1 MSPAVHRVAFG
12 SCLALG
18 FVDLAWLDVNA
29 ERMSASGEPVA
40 QVQFESR
47 GNVIEPR
54 APTAVAPPSMVV
66 ADEPTP
72 QPPDE
77 SLPGSTLP
85 TREPISVVILFERSL
100 SLISDEQIAMLGTVA
115 DVIKKDASAM
125 VRIGGHADRM
135 PWKANRG
142 SNMALSDD
150 RAAAVVRVLGRLG
163 VKPDRIRR
171 VAFGDTR
178 PVDDRTMEEAYRRN
192 RRVEVRVEHT
202 GDR

>member
-1 MSPAVHRVAFG
+1 
-12 SCLALG
+12 LLLG
-18 FVDLAWLDVNA
+18 LIDLAWLDVNA
-29 ERMSASGEPVA
+29 ERMSASAEPVA

-47 GNVIEPR
+47 SHVVEPR
-54 APTAVAPPSMVV
+54 APTTVAPPPVV
-66 ADEPTP
+66 AADEPTP
-72 QPPDE
+72 QRPGE
-77 SLPGSTLP
+77 SLPGTTPP
-85 TREPISVVILFERSL
+85 TREPLSLVILFERSL
-100 SLISDEQIAMLGTVA
+100 SVINDEQIAMLGTVA
-115 DVIKKDASAM
+115 DVIKNDASAT

-142 SNMALSDD
+142 SNMTLSDD
-150 RAAAVVRVLGRLG
+150 RAAAVVRVLGRFG